1 MPLSLIV
8 LAAIFKKGYNNLLG
22 FIRGRKKESEWSQMD
37 LLSIKDPSFLKGM
50 SIKELEALSQDIRR
64 FLIEKL
70 SVTGGHIGPNLGVV
84 ELTIAL
90 HKCFESP
97 KDKIIWDVGH
107 QSYVHK
113 ILTGRACEFDTLRQF
128 KGLCGFPKRI
138 ESPHDVWETGHSS
151 TSLSAAMGMAIA
163 RDLKKEK
170 SFVVPVIGDGALT
183 GGMAL
188 EALNHIGH
196 EKKDMIVILND
207 NEMSIA
213 PNVGALHNILGQLR
227 TAGKYQWVKDELE
240 VLLKKVPAVGGV
252 LAATAEIIKD
262 SLKYLLVSGIFFEEL
277 GFTYLGPI
285 DGHNFENLFENLSYA
300 KKTEGPVL
308 LHVITKKG
316 KGYQPAESDKTGTW
330 HGTGPYKMDTGAFV
344 KPAKTPPPAWSSL
357 VSETVRRLARED
369 KRIVAITPA
378 MPVGSKLEGFASEF
392 PDRMYDVGI
401 AEQHA
406 ATVAAG
412 LATQHMKPFL
422 AIYSTFLQRAY
433 DQVVHDICRQNLNV
447 FIGIDRAGLVGAD
460 GETHQGV
467 FDIAFLR
474 HVPNIVVMMPKD
486 ENEGQ
491 HMVYTAFQYDNGP
504 IAMRFP
510 RGNGIGVPMD
520 KELRTIPIGTW
531 ETLKEGDDAAI
542 LTFGTTIPMAMEAAA
557 ILERQGFSVKVVN
570 ARFIK
575 PLDENV
581 LKEIFIKNIPV
592 LTIEEA
598 VLQGGF
604 GSSVLEFAHDHGF
617 FSAVID
623 RMGIPDQFIEHGDVG
638 SLLEEIGL
646 TTDQA
651 VKRLTILAR
660 KKQQRA

>member
-1 MPLSLIV
+1 
-8 LAAIFKKGYNNLLG
+8 
-22 FIRGRKKESEWSQMD
+22 MD
-37 LLSIKDPSFLKGM
+37 LLKIKDPSFLKKL
-50 SIKELEALSQDIRR
+50 SIKELEDLSKDIRQ
-64 FLIEKL
+64 FLIQQL

-90 HKCFESP
+90 HKSFNSP
-97 KDKIIWDVGH
+97 QDKMIWDVGH

-113 ILTGRACEFDTLRQF
+113 ILTGRASEFGSLRKY
-128 KGLCGFPKRI
+128 KGLSGFPKMA
-138 ESPHDVWETGHSS
+138 ESKHDVWETGHSS

-170 SFVVPVIGDGALT
+170 SYIIPIIGDGALT

-188 EALNHIGH
+188 EALNHIGD
-196 EKKDMIVILND
+196 EKKNMIVILND

-213 PNVGALHNILGQLR
+213 PNVGALHSVLGRLR
-227 TAGKYQWVKDELE
+227 TAGKYKWAKEELE
-240 VLLKKVPAVGGV
+240 MLLKKIPAVGGK
-252 LAATAEIIKD
+252 LASTAERVKD

-277 GFTYLGPI
+277 GFKYLGPV
-285 DGHNFENLFENLSYA
+285 DGHSFEELLENFNYA

-316 KGYQPAESDKTGTW
+316 KGYQPAENDRTGNW
-330 HGTGPYKMDTGAFV
+330 HGTGPYKMDTGDFV
-344 KPAKTPPPAWSSL
+344 KPINTPPAWSKL
-357 VSETVRRLARED
+357 VSETVRKLARED
-369 KRIVAITPA
+369 NRIVAITPA

-406 ATVAAG
+406 TTVAAG
-412 LATQHMKPFL
+412 LATQKMKPFL

-433 DQVVHDICRQNLNV
+433 DQVVHDVCRQNLNV
-447 FIGIDRAGLVGAD
+447 FFGIDRAGLVGAD
-460 GETHQGV
+460 GETHHGV

-474 HVPNIVVMMPKD
+474 HLPNMVIMMPKD

-491 HMVYTAFQYDNGP
+491 NMVYTAIKYNDGP

-510 RGNGIGVPMD
+510 RGNGLGVPMD
-520 KELRTIPIGTW
+520 DTLQAIPIGSW
-531 ETLKEGDDAAI
+531 EVLKEGRDVAI
-542 LTFGTTIPMAMEAAA
+542 LTFGTTIPMAMEAVA
-557 ILERQGFSVKVVN
+557 ILEKQGRSVKVIN

-575 PLDENV
+575 PLDATL
-581 LKEIFIKNIPV
+581 LKSLLQSNIPL

-604 GSSVLEFAHDHGF
+604 GSAVLEFSHDHGF
-617 FSAVID
+617 HHVEIE
-623 RMGIPDQFIEHGDVG
+623 RMGIPDHFIEHGSVHE
-638 SLLEEIGL
+638 LLAEVGL
-646 TTDQA
+646 TTEGI
-651 VKRLTILAR
+651 VKKINAMTI
-660 KKQQRA
+660 KKQKRA